1 MSSLPDVKHVEGD
14 HVKIVCKITAGN
26 PASTIIYWTKP
37 GDSGFRQSGSTLAF
51 TSITRSQSGV
61 YTCVAENNYISKGK
75 GVDEQSFL
83 LSVLCRHLFAKI
95 ALFCK
100 RLRLYVSM
108 FFICTY

>member
-14 HVKIVCKITAGN
+14 HVQILCKITAGN
-26 PASTIIYWTKP
+26 PASTSIFWTKS
-37 GDSGFRQSGSTLAF
+37 GYSGFRQSGSTLVF

-61 YTCVAENNYISKGK
+61 YTCVAENNYLKNGK
-75 GVDEQSFL
+75 GIDRQSFQ
-83 LSVLCRHLFAKI
+83 LSVLCKHLFAKS

-100 RLRLYVSM
+100 RLRLYVSI